1 MHRQNILAIGL
12 LGVVMLAV
20 LTAGYASGRGP
31 LGVVSYTVTR
41 LSQANNAAS
50 AKPVS
55 EEKEKRSFWDRLFSI
70 EYHSPREERVMEYI
84 IHRLGEG
91 ASLQDIVQEEYV
103 RRNASPAEV
112 DEICSNPRL
121 VEAAREHMEEDFS
134 SEDLDPTRRPH

>member
-1 MHRQNILAIGL
+1 MAEGSRWR
-12 LGVVMLAV
+12 
-20 LTAGYASGRGP
+20 T
-31 LGVVSYTVTR
+31 
-41 LSQANNAAS
+41 
-50 AKPVS
+50 
-55 EEKEKRSFWDRLFSI
+55 FWDRLFS
-70 EYHSPREERVMEYI
+70 EQQQSAREERVIEYI

-121 VEAAREHMEEDFS
+121 VEAARERMEEDFS